1 MKERVKAWVPYGLDA
16 DPVLHRMAMGL
27 LGCVLV
33 SLRCP
38 ISCAQGWDKLYKLE
52 GGRKVLRTGVTMLP
66 FRELVSWSFMGFG
79 LFFAAMAVLAAY
91 YVLYHRQGGS
101 RTDYLMRRMPDRWEY
116 LRRCLALPGLGCAA
130 ALVLAVLL
138 WTLYFWMYLRFT
150 PAGCLPP
157 EQWTGFWRAVP

>member
-1 MKERVKAWVPYGLDA
+1 
-16 DPVLHRMAMGL
+16 
-27 LGCVLV
+27 
-33 SLRCP
+33 
-38 ISCAQGWDKLYKLE
+38 
-52 GGRKVLRTGVTMLP
+52 
-66 FRELVSWSFMGFG
+66 MGFG

-101 RTDYLMRRMPDRWEY
+101 RTDYLMRRLPDRWEY

>member
-1 MKERVKAWVPYGLDA
+1 MRERVKALVPYGLDA
-16 DPVLHRMAMGL
+16 DPVLHRMAVGL

-38 ISCAQGWDKLYKLE
+38 ISCAQGWELLYKME
-52 GGRKVLRTGVTMLP
+52 GGRKVLRPGVTMLP
-66 FRELVSWSFMGFG
+66 FRELVSWSFLGFG
-79 LFFAAMAVLAAY
+79 LFFAAMAVLAVY

-101 RTDYLMRRMPDRWEY
+101 RTDYLMRRLPDRWEY
-116 LRRCLALPGLGCAA
+116 PRRCLALPALGCAA

-138 WTLYFWMYLRFT
+138 WALYFWMYLSVT
-150 PAGCLPP
+150 PAACIPP